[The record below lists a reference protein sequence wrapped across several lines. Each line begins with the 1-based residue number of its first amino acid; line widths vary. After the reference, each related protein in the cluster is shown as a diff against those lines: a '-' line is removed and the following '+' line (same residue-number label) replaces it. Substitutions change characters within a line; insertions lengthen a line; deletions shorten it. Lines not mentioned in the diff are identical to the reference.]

1 MEDIDE
7 TFKNWLNGQQGAQC
21 AETSILHMDSYKEVL
36 EARLKAAF
44 VAGAISYI
52 NPKLTLG

>member
-1 MEDIDE
+1 VEDIDE
-7 TFKNWLNGQQGAQC
+7 TFKNWLNGQQGTQC

-52 NPKLTLG
+52 SPK